1 MLSEFLVWRAA
12 ILYLALEEG
21 LALNMKLVFNK
32 SHHYKIILPLLV
44 KSHP

>member
-12 ILYLALEEG
+12 ILYLALEG